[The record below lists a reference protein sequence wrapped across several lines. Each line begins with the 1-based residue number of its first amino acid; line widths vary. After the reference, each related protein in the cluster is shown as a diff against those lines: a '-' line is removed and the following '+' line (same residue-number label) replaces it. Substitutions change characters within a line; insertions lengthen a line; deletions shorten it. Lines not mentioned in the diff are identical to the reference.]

1 MIAFLIWNTQMM
13 TACFCESMRDMSVLA
28 FSTFL
33 VAATDFCLS
42 VNFLVADYGIAP
54 GDCDNIVVRGLV
66 VKHVSF
72 IGYLGSVLT
81 PNTRSSADIGRRLAQ
96 ASYAFDYLRE
106 VLVYDKS
113 ALATRRQLCNACV
126 PSVLLYRSECWATLI
141 PVIWVHFAINV

>member
-1 MIAFLIWNTQMM
+1 MIAFLIWNTLMM
-13 TACFCESMRDMSVLA
+13 TVCFCESMRGMSVLA

-33 VAATDFCLS
+33 VAAAEFCLS

-54 GDCDNIVVRGLV
+54 GDYDNIVVRGLV

-81 PNTRSSADIGRRLAQ
+81 PNTQSSADIRRRLAQ

-106 VLVYDKS
+106 VLVDDKS
-113 ALATRRQLCNACV
+113 ALATWRQLCNTCV
-126 PSVLLYRSECWATLI
+126 PSVLLYRSEC
-141 PVIWVHFAINV
+141 